1 MKSFDIFPIGYV
13 HSTLEERYDAP
24 RQRWEDAPERNGS
37 RTVKTVWLSA
47 GATIP
52 GKKLLAF
59 AV

>member
-1 MKSFDIFPIGYV
+1 MYTPHSKSAP
-13 HSTLEERYDAP
+13 TLLVRDGRTLP
-24 RQRWEDAPERNGS
+24 RNGS

-59 AV
+59 AVSAPKWAGRPG